1 LVLIFCL
8 VVRNAFNTMGSV
20 REPHALVEELLQ
32 QKDFIVLIPT
42 SQDWTSTKAA
52 YISDNPAQPLAI
64 ARPKDADQVGT
75 CVKIAHKHGVKLAV
89 RVGGHD
95 GSGRSI
101 VDGCLVVD
109 LREIKHIKL
118 NDDRETA
125 TIGGGVLTGDVVKY
139 LEPHGLVTPFPFVH
153 TVGYAGWAMMGGY
166 GWLASNMGLGV
177 DQIVGA
183 RVVTDKG
190 DIIDAEAELLKGIRG
205 AGGNF
210 GVRKSCA

>member
-1 LVLIFCL
+1 
-8 VVRNAFNTMGSV
+8 MGSV
-20 REPHALVEELLQ
+20 HEPSEAFVEELLQ
-32 QKDFIVLIPT
+32 KRDFIVLTP
-42 SQDWTSTKAA
+42 SSPDWTSTKAA

-64 ARPKDADQVGT
+64 AKPRNAEQVGT
-75 CVKIAHKHGVKLAV
+75 CVKIARKHSVSLTVK
-89 RVGGHD
+89 VGGHD
-95 GSGRSI
+95 GAGRCI

-109 LREIKHIKL
+109 LREIKHVKL
-118 NDDRETA
+118 ADNRQTA
-125 TIGGGVLTGDVVKY
+125 TIGGGVLTGDVVKQ

-183 RVVTDKG
+183 RVVTYKG
-190 DIIDAEAELLKGIRG
+190 DIIDADAELLKGIRG

-210 GVRKSCA
+210 GVCIPSPASPTVMVLS